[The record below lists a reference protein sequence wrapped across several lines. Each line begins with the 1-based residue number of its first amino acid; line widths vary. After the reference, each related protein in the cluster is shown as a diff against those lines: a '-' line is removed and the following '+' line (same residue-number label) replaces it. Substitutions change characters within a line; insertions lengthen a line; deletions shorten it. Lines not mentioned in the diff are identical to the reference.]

1 LTNSCSPGF
10 EEKIN
15 MRHMIVCGLFILM
28 ITASTRV
35 QADCRGD
42 ACVSMGSNLASVDSS
57 QSALFGGVLSSMT
70 GSDINFS
77 SNESS
82 SLAQG
87 DVDLETLLQNIET
100 LSGADST
107 AAALGSEI
115 TLSQFYAAA
124 ADAAN
129 AAGDSEAAAALG
141 NLSAE
146 VAVVSGTFQLGEL
159 ISLQESEG
167 GYDGVNLNALELVSG
182 SAEVFS
188 GNNPVTT
195 SEPVTL
201 SGSELGMAG
210 VVNSVTIA
218 SQVVEPARIVC
229 GPQGS
234 TFHSA
239 STRYSLSLDLV
250 ETSLDMS
257 SLLALPGI
265 ADVEASIGR
274 LNLYVEVSRAEGVIQ
289 SIDALN
295 QAVTVSATPG
305 VADMYLGQFPEGVF
319 FDSSVSLDPAL
330 LDFSTIGS
338 VTVSEITGTST
349 TVSIQARS
357 SAQGEQS
364 FADTLF
370 FNGPYPETQ
379 RSSTSADAGSQ
390 LIDSLMSN
398 LVLQL
403 SPDDLGLLNDQ
414 VLAAVQDAGSDTLPP
429 ILSSVLTGIVD
440 PMMESMG
447 TSIGE
452 VDTTVHAVR
461 QVCDFSGLVYH
472 DLNHDYI
479 NNAGDGLCDE
489 ALYVKLV
496 SSDTP
501 AGPALA
507 VATVEPATGHYTFTT
522 SSAGSYSLVLD
533 TNTDLNDVA
542 STAPAGWLHMESEDG
557 VQPLLVESNGA
568 TGPNFGVYHGS
579 TLKGFVFEDNGA
591 GVANAH
597 DGVFLDD
604 ETGLDG
610 IVVKLTDAA
619 TTALLD
625 EVITQGGGAYR
636 FWIPANAGG
645 SVLTV
650 AESNRENYRSIS
662 ASAGNTGGTYD
673 LAQDH
678 ISFDHE
684 SGKRYE
690 SVDFGDV
697 KTSAMYSDHQRTSA
711 AGSPVFYP
719 HVFTAGSEGEI
730 VFEVRS
736 DSVSQDRWQSVLYS
750 DSNCDG
756 QLDASEEI
764 IAAPANVQADEKL
777 CLLMKVFVPL
787 TAPADAR
794 HVDTLQATFT
804 YSNTTVDTTH
814 AVNNVTTV
822 GSSGLTLIKQVEQPT
837 ALPGE
842 TLVYTVRYEN
852 HGAGDL
858 NALEIHD
865 STPAYT
871 VFSNAQ
877 CVDTPADLRCEVSQQ
892 PGVGDSGRITW
903 KVTGL
908 VQPGTT
914 GVVRFSVVVQ

>member
-1 LTNSCSPGF
+1 MHHIIF
-10 EEKIN
+10 Y
-15 MRHMIVCGLFILM
+15 GLFILM
-28 ITASTRV
+28 ITASTGV
-35 QADCRGD
+35 QANCRGD
-42 ACVSMGSNLASVDSS
+42 ACVSMGSNLASVDSG
-57 QSALFGGVLSSMT
+57 QSALFGGVLSGLT
-70 GSDINFS
+70 GSDISFS

-107 AAALGSEI
+107 AAALNSEI

-129 AAGDSEAAAALG
+129 AAGDSEAAAALS

-146 VAVVSGTFQLGEL
+146 VAGVADTFQVGDL
-159 ISLQESEG
+159 ITLQESEG

-195 SEPVTL
+195 SEPVTI

-210 VVNSVTIA
+210 VVNSVTLA
-218 SQVVEPARIVC
+218 SQVVEPAKIVC
-229 GPQGS
+229 GPEGS
-234 TFHSA
+234 TFHS
-239 STRYSLSLDLV
+239 SSMRYSLSLDLV
-250 ETSLDMS
+250 DTGLDMS

-265 ADVEASIGR
+265 ADVDASIGQ
-274 LNLYVEVSRAEGVIQ
+274 LDLYVEVSRAEGVIQ

-295 QAVTVSATPG
+295 QAVTINAVPG
-305 VADMYLGQFPEGVF
+305 VTDMYLGQFPEGAF
-319 FDSSVSLDPAL
+319 FDTSVSLDPAL

-338 VTVSEITGTST
+338 VTVTELSGTAT
-349 TVSIQARS
+349 TVSIQAKS

-364 FADTLF
+364 FADTLV

-390 LIDSLMSN
+390 LLDSLMSN

-403 SPDDLGLLNDQ
+403 SPEDLGLLNDQ
-414 VLAAVQDAGSDTLPP
+414 VLVAVQDASSNTLPP

-461 QVCDFSGLVYH
+461 QVCSFSGLVYH

-479 NNAGDGLCDE
+479 NNTGDGLCSE

-507 VATVEPATGHYTFTT
+507 VATVEPATGQYTFTT
-522 SSAGSYSLVLD
+522 ASAGNYSLVLD
-533 TNTDLNDVA
+533 TNSDPSDVA
-542 STAPAGWLHMESEDG
+542 SSAPTGWLHMESEDG
-557 VQPLLVESNGA
+557 VQPFLLQANGA
-568 TGPNFGVYHGS
+568 TEAGPKFGLYHGS
-579 TLKGFVFEDNGA
+579 TLSGFVFEDNGA

-604 ETGLDG
+604 EAGLDG
-610 IVVKLTDAA
+610 IVVKLTDFPAAA
-619 TTALLD
+619 TGPLD

-636 FWIPANAGG
+636 FWIPAGAGG
-645 SVLTV
+645 SVLAVVQT
-650 AESNRENYRSIS
+650 NRENYRSIG
-662 ASAGNTGGTYD
+662 ANVGNTGGTYD

-678 ISFDHE
+678 ISFNRE
-684 SGKRYE
+684 NGKRYE

-697 KTSAMYSDHQRTSA
+697 KTSALYSDNQRTSV
-711 AGSPVFYP
+711 AGSPIFYP
-719 HVFTAGSEGEI
+719 HVFTAGSEGDI
-730 VFEVRS
+730 AFEVRS
-736 DSVSQDRWQSVLYS
+736 DSVSQESWQSVLYR
-750 DSNCDG
+750 DGNCDA
-756 QLDASEEI
+756 QLDASEAI
-764 IAAPANVQADEKL
+764 ITEPVNVQADEKL
-777 CLLMKVFVPL
+777 CVIMKIFVPL

-794 HVDTLQATFT
+794 HVDTLQAIFT
-804 YSNTTVDTTH
+804 YSNTTVDTAH
-814 AVNNVTTV
+814 LVNNVTTV
-822 GSSGLTLIKQVEQPT
+822 GASDSPGLTLLKEVEQPT

-852 HGAGDL
+852 QGAGNL
-858 NALEIHD
+858 EALEIHD

-871 VFSNAQ
+871 VFSSAQ
-877 CVDTPADLRCEVSQQ
+877 CVDTQVDLTCEVSEQ
-892 PGVGDSGRITW
+892 PEVGDSGRVTW
-903 KVTGL
+903 KVIGL
-908 VQPGTT
+908 VPPGTS

>member
-1 LTNSCSPGF
+1 
-10 EEKIN
+10 
-15 MRHMIVCGLFILM
+15 MRYTIICCLFVLM
-28 ITASTRV
+28 ITAPARV
-35 QADCRGD
+35 QAECRGD

-57 QSALFGGVLSSMT
+57 QSALLGGVLSNLT
-70 GSDINFS
+70 GSDISFS

-87 DVDLETLLQNIET
+87 DVDLETLLQNIEN

-129 AAGDSEAAAALG
+129 AAGDSDAAVALS
-141 NLSAE
+141 NLSSE
-146 VAVVSGTFQLGEL
+146 VAGVPGTFQLGEL
-159 ISLQESEG
+159 IALQESEG

-188 GNNPVTT
+188 GNNPVAT
-195 SEPVTL
+195 SEPVTI

-229 GPQGS
+229 GPEGS

-239 STRYSLSLDLV
+239 SMRYSLSLDLV
-250 ETSLDMS
+250 DTSLDMS

-265 ADVEASIGR
+265 ADVEASIGQ

-295 QAVTVSATPG
+295 QAITINATPG
-305 VADMYLGQFPEGVF
+305 VTDMYLGQFPEGDF
-319 FDSSVSLDPAL
+319 FNTSVSLDPAL

-338 VTVSEITGTST
+338 VTVSELSGTST
-349 TVSIQARS
+349 TVSIQAKS

-364 FADTLF
+364 FVNTLL

-390 LIDSLMSN
+390 LLDSLMSN

-403 SPDDLGLLNDQ
+403 SPEDLGLINDQ
-414 VLAAVQDAGSDTLPP
+414 VLAAVQDSSSDTLPP
-429 ILSSVLTGIVD
+429 LLSSALTGVVD

-479 NNAGDGLCDE
+479 NNTGDGLCNE

-501 AGPALA
+501 TGPALA
-507 VATVEPATGHYTFTT
+507 VATVEPSTGQYTFTT
-522 SSAGSYSLVLD
+522 ASAGNYSLVLD
-533 TNTDLNDVA
+533 TNNDLNDVV
-542 STAPAGWLHMESEDG
+542 STAPTGWLHMESEDG
-557 VQPLLVESNGA
+557 VQPLLVEPNGA
-568 TGPNFGVYHGS
+568 TGSNFGVYHGS
-579 TLKGFVFEDNGA
+579 TLSGFVFEDNGA
-591 GVANAH
+591 GVASAH
-597 DGVFLDD
+597 DGVFLND
-604 ETGLDG
+604 EAGLDG
-610 IVVKLTDAA
+610 IVVKLTDGA
-619 TTALLD
+619 TTALLG

-636 FWIPANAGG
+636 FWISAGVGG

-650 AESNRENYRSIS
+650 VQTNRENYRSIS
-662 ASAGNTGGTYD
+662 ASVGNTGGTYD
-673 LAQDH
+673 QAQDR
-678 ISFDHE
+678 ISFARE

-690 SVDFGDV
+690 SLDFGDV
-697 KTSAMYSDHQRTSA
+697 KTSAMYSDNQRSSV

-719 HVFTAGSEGEI
+719 HVFVAGSEGEI
-730 VFEVRS
+730 AFEVRS
-736 DSVSQDRWQSVLYS
+736 DSVSQESWQSVLYR

-756 QLDASEEI
+756 QLDTSEEI
-764 IAAPANVQADEKL
+764 IAAPVNVQADEKL
-777 CLLMKVFVPL
+777 CLLMKMFVPL
-787 TAPADAR
+787 AAPADAR
-794 HVDTLQATFT
+794 HVDTLLATFT
-804 YSNTTVDTTH
+804 YSNTTVDTAY

-822 GSSGLTLIKQVEQPT
+822 GSSDSPGLTLLKQVEQPT

-852 HGAGDL
+852 QGAGDL

-871 VFSNAQ
+871 VFSSAQ
-877 CVDTPADLRCEVSQQ
+877 CVDTPADLRCEVSEQ
-892 PGVGDSGRITW
+892 PDVGDSGGITW
-903 KVTGL
+903 KVIGL
-908 VQPGTT
+908 VPPGTS